1 MGKSLRVYV
10 TGADLL
16 HGTPILDIKPY
27 IQYSD
32 AVPDAQSGYAQ
43 DEPIRKTVLWM
54 DSSRSAKKSVTRL
67 RRIATTNCAG
77 IGTGLVFRSTTCISG

>member
-32 AVPDAQSGYAQ
+32 AVPDALSGYAQ

-54 DSSRSAKKSVTRL
+54 DTAKRKKTSY
-67 RRIATTNCAG
+67 ATLAYCNHKFTG